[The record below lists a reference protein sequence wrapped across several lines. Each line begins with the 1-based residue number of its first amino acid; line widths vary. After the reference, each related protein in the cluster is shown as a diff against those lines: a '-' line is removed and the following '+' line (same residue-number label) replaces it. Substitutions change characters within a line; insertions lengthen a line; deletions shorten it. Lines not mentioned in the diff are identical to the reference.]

1 MKKVIFVCL
10 LIAGISLSKE
20 LPITRVILYKNGIGY
35 FERAGKVNGNDV
47 INLSFKKDE
56 FSDVLKSLV
65 AIDLKGGNIAQA
77 EYPSN
82 KPIDKLL
89 EGFSFTLFPE
99 NNLLSLL
106 NQIKGCELE
115 LKLGE
120 EFIKGKILGLRK
132 KEVFKDNLKIEVDI
146 LDIVG
151 ESGRL
156 KSIALDEIKEIKLK
170 DERIEK
176 ELNDYLNIVFLNK
189 KKEKREIS
197 IFANGSGERPVVISY
212 ISEVPVWKT
221 SYRVVNKQNGLF
233 FQGWAI
239 IDNLSDNDWNNV
251 SLSLV
256 SGKPISFISDLYSPI
271 YKKRPRIG
279 IEEEEVQKPVVQEK
293 KVFKSKALLMKEE
306 KETAEAFSLLAM
318 EERMEESQE
327 IKTVTKEIGDL
338 FEYKISSPVTIPA
351 NKSALIPIAQGE
363 IEGERVSLYNETNNP
378 KHPLSAIKM
387 KNTTKLTL
395 DGGPITVYE
404 EESYAGEGIIETLK
418 PDEKGWITYGVDL
431 GVEVDTSRGT
441 ERKNVHS
448 VRIIHG
454 TLYAYYKNIDIKTYN
469 LRNKTNNQKKVVIEH
484 PFRSD
489 WSLRKPKPD
498 EETPNYYRF
507 NVDIPPKGSSS
518 VLVKEERVF
527 CETYILTNITSDNI
541 EFFVKMDYISPDLK
555 MIFEKIVELNSKIND
570 IKTKIGTKE
579 RRCSDIF
586 NDQQRLREN
595 LKVLKDTPQE
605 RKLSEEY
612 VSKLSLQEK
621 ELEELK
627 KEIQKLQDER
637 EGYYKELDKII
648 KNVSLER
655 DIKN

>member
-1 MKKVIFVCL
+1 MKKGIFVCL

-20 LPITRVILYKNGIGY
+20 LPITKVILYKNGIGY
-35 FERAGKVNGNDV
+35 FERAGKVNDNDV

-65 AIDLKGGNIAQA
+65 AIDLKGGNIPQA

-89 EGFSFTLFPE
+89 EEFSFTLFPE
-99 NNLLSLL
+99 DNLLSLL

-115 LKLGE
+115 LKIGE

-132 KEVFKDNLKIEVDI
+132 KGVFKDNLKIEVDI

-156 KSIALDEIKEIKLK
+156 KSIALDEIKEIKLRN
-170 DERIEK
+170 ERMEK

-189 KKEKREIS
+189 KKEKRELS
-197 IFANGSGERPVVISY
+197 IFANGKGERPVVISY

-239 IDNLSDNDWNNV
+239 IDNLSDNDWDNV

-279 IEEEEVQKPVVQEK
+279 IEEEEEKKPVIPERGI
-293 KVFKSKALLMKEE
+293 FKSKALMKGE
-306 KETAEAFSLLAM
+306 KETREAFSLQAM
-318 EERMEESQE
+318 EERMRESQE

-338 FEYKISSPVTIPA
+338 FEYKISYPVTIPA

-363 IEGERVSLYNETNNP
+363 IEGKRVSLYNETNNP
-378 KHPLSAIKM
+378 KNPLSTIYL
-387 KNTTKLTL
+387 KNTTQLTL

-404 EESYAGEGIIETLK
+404 EESYAGEGIIKTLK

-441 ERKNVHS
+441 ERKNVHHVS
-448 VRIIHG
+448 IVQG

-484 PFRSD
+484 PFRRD
-489 WSLRKPKPD
+489 WSLQKPKPN

-507 NVDIPPKGSSS
+507 NVDILPKGSSS

-541 EFFVKMDYISPDLK
+541 EFFVKMNYISPDLK
-555 MIFEKIVELNSKIND
+555 RIFEKIVELKSKIND
-570 IKTKIGTKE
+570 IKTKIKTKE
-579 RRCSDIF
+579 KRCSDIF

-621 ELEELK
+621 ELEDLK
-627 KEIQKLQDER
+627 KEIQKLQNEGER
-637 EGYYKELDKII
+637 YSSELDKII
-648 KNVSLER
+648 KNISLEK